1 MIMRLRTRHVALSI
15 ILLMVPH
22 PLLKLQ
28 NPACG
33 QEVSKD
39 AEAALKERDRLWEE
53 TRNSTTPESLP
64 RRSPRPKRCWQLSG
78 SSYLPTIRN

>member
-15 ILLMVPH
+15 ILLVVPH
-22 PLLKLQ
+22 PFLKLQ

-53 TRNSTTPESLP
+53 TQKLYNAGKLAEAITAAEAMLAIERKLLP
-64 RRSPRPKRCWQLSG
+64 ADQ
-78 SSYLPTIRN
+78 